1 MVKLMTDKKEQSA
14 KLRHLGIQQL
24 TGNLMRRSGQQSKRP
39 FGNKKNQSMTCWLSS
54 WIYIYILCTVSG
66 VQIWCQW

>member
-1 MVKLMTDKKEQSA
+1 MTDKKEQSA

-39 FGNKKNQSMTCWLSS
+39 FGDKKNQSTTCDYLLE
-54 WIYIYILCTVSG
+54 YIYIDIYICTVFV
-66 VQIWCQW
+66 VQICCQ